1 VGDCF
6 PFACMLSPITSVEK
20 AALYRYEGIVVLAIS
35 GGRQPTG
42 TLLGIC
48 NCGGHLR
55 LQKAISMTVDHRY
68 HLWIRHADMS
78 RLNTDKLAIF
88 LVGSIDLKV
97 SLSHPALV

>member
-1 VGDCF
+1 MHILFELANRFGGECVGDCF

-48 NCGGHLR
+48 NCGVTYAFR
-55 LQKAISMTVDHRY
+55 KP
-68 HLWIRHADMS
+68 
-78 RLNTDKLAIF
+78 F
-88 LVGSIDLKV
+88 
-97 SLSHPALV
+97 P